1 MFDFVERHKRVI
13 QILLAVIALTFM
25 TWGIESYTR
34 FRGGADTLA
43 SVNDGR
49 ISERE
54 FTEELRRQQDRL
66 RQLFGRNFDP
76 TAMDTPPPSG
86 G

>member
-1 MFDFVERHKRVI
+1 MFDFVERNKRVI

-43 SVNDGR
+43 TVNEG
-49 ISERE
+49 SSAPKATSAPCT
-54 FTEELRRQQDRL
+54 FQ
-66 RQLFGRNFDP
+66 
-76 TAMDTPPPSG
+76 
-86 G
+86 